1 MDGPFEF
8 YFEDGQL
15 KEKGTFKNGKKD
27 GLGVSWYLNGQK
39 DKEINYKDDKV
50 DGLWVEWYRD
60 GQKMYQKNCNDD
72 GLFCNKKTKEQI
84 EETLK
89 KFDIDDFIIENYH
102 NEFEYSYEL
111 FLKED
116 VYQIFK
122 KRLSSKN

>member
-1 MDGPFEF
+1 MIMSRIEV
-8 YFEDGQL
+8 L
-15 KEKGTFKNGKKD
+15 FKIRADSEHGWTKTNKPESGRIIRI
-27 GLGVSWYLNGQK
+27 GN
-39 DKEINYKDDKV
+39 
-50 DGLWVEWYRD
+50 
-60 GQKMYQKNCNDD
+60 QKNCNDD
-72 GLFCNKKTKEQI
+72 GLFCNKKTKGQI

-89 KFDIDDFIIENYH
+89 KFEIDDFNIENFH